1 MPRGQP
7 QFLVMTKSVRHI
19 VALCVAFAAL
29 ALPAMAQADPDAVV
43 RDCAADGSVDGKHSD
58 GDKKAALDRI
68 PADLDE
74 YSDCRSVIAA
84 SIKGPK
90 AGASSRGGGDGDAS
104 GGVAGKADKVAA
116 AKKRRARA
124 KRLKER
130 KQTEL
135 ALGGRK
141 ADPKDPA
148 VFEASNTSN
157 GLPTPVLLALIALG
171 LMGAAGGV
179 MALGRHNRR
188 FAATLRR
195 VSLPFL
201 RR

>member
-1 MPRGQP
+1 
-7 QFLVMTKSVRHI
+7 MTKSVRHI

-29 ALPAMAQADPDAVV
+29 ALPAVVQADPDAVV
-43 RDCAADGSVDGKHSD
+43 RDCAADGSVDGNHSD
-58 GDKKAALDRI
+58 ADKKAALDRI

-74 YSDCRSVIAA
+74 YSDCRSAIAA

-90 AGASSRGGGDGDAS
+90 AGASSRRRGDEGG
-104 GGVAGKADKVAA
+104 AGAA
-116 AKKRRARA
+116 TPEAQAARAKKRKARAR
-124 KRLKER
+124 RLKER
-130 KQTEL
+130 EQTEV
-135 ALGGRK
+135 ALGNRR

-171 LMGAAGGV
+171 LLGAAGGV
-179 MALGRHNRR
+179 IALGRHNGR